1 MSSKSLPEEVLEL
14 IIRFTTSIP
23 DLTLPIESPR
33 TTTALALKVL
43 IRQHLPPN
51 YASNRL
57 RLIFSG
63 KILEDSTS
71 LYQSLSL
78 KESAPPP
85 PPRSTKAQ
93 GKQPKRDDD
102 YPPPTVRRKYIH
114 CSIGDVLSKSDLEK
128 EVRKAE
134 EVKQALLK
142 NLSPSSGSTTTT
154 TTAATQHNAQQ
165 REQAPQG
172 FDRLLQTGFTASDIA
187 TLRASFLTHL
197 SNTHTPDTMP
207 HGDALR
213 RLEERWLD
221 TDAQNS
227 QSIGADGGG
236 VEDEEGTALDDMF
249 WGNIWGYFWP
259 VGALVWGFR
268 EEGVWTRRRKIA
280 VFTGVMVNLVFGFAR
295 LTSSR

>member
-102 YPPPTVRRKYIH
+102 YPPPMVRRKYIH
-114 CSIGDVLSKSDLEK
+114 CSIGDVLSKSDLEE

-142 NLSPSSGSTTTT
+142 NLLPSSGSTTTT
-154 TTAATQHNAQQ
+154 TTAITQHNAQQ
-165 REQAPQG
+165 REQGPQG

-236 VEDEEGTALDDMF
+236 AEDDEGTALDDMF
-249 WGNIWGYFWP
+249 WGNIWGFFWP
-259 VGALVWGFR
+259 MGALVWGFR

-280 VFTGVMVNLVFGFAR
+280 VFTGVMVNVVFGFAR